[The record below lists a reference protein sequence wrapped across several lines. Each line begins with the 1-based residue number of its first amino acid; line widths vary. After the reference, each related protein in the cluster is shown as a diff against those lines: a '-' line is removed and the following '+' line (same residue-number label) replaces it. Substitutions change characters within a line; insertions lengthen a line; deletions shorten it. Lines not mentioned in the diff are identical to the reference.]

1 MDLRGMREM
10 LDAIYHKWDLVILDR
25 LRAGPLRYME
35 LLRHIRERGFD
46 ITEGVYNKTLKR
58 LMAKGVIEKVPLGK
72 RSHHYDLTPRWRVVF
87 ERLAEI
93 NALQS
98 LEPNADQ
105 DEDAVDD
112 RGDGT
117 GPGRRLRPP
126 SQ

>member
-1 MDLRGMREM
+1 MREM

-25 LRAGPLRYME
+25 LRTGPLRYME

-72 RSHHYDLTPRWRVVF
+72 RNHQYDLTPRWRVVF

-98 LEPNADQ
+98 LEPDAGESR

-117 GPGRRLRPP
+117 GRGISP
-126 SQ
+126 